1 MATNK
6 EKNINNIEAAKSV
19 TSKRAAEKQATGKQ
33 VTGKREECITIEGAR
48 VNNLKDISL
57 KIPRN
62 KLVVIS
68 GISGSG
74 KSSLAFE
81 TLFAEGQRRFA
92 ESLSS
97 FARQFLGRMTKPSV
111 DKIEGIPPAIAI
123 QQKVNTRNP
132 RSTVGTNTE
141 IYDYLRLLFTKI
153 GRTYS
158 PISGCEVKMETVSD
172 VLRYIKEFEAG
183 TAVYVVAPIGW
194 EMADTRIEKLLALKD
209 AGFNRLYAAAAS
221 ATPATPAAS
230 SPAASAPA
238 ASAPATSAYAG
249 ATSGVAVRIDNVLQQ
264 MDKYAEESVYLLI
277 DRLIINSDLN
287 TDEETATRISDSLQ
301 AAFTEGNG
309 HLKIISTLEGAT
321 QERNFSNIFEADG
334 IRFEEPTELMFSYN
348 NPLGACPVCGGYGSI
363 VGIDESLVIPN
374 PSLSIYEGAIACWRG
389 EIMGKFLKEL
399 IMNASKFNFPIHR
412 PYAQLTQEEKDILW
426 EGNQY
431 FTGINGF
438 FEMVESMK
446 YKIQYKYMLSR
457 YSGKT
462 TCRACHGSRLRKESE
477 YVKINGKNI
486 TQLMNMSIKELRE
499 FFTNISLDKYEM
511 DIAERAIKEIVSRLD
526 YIIAVGLGYLTLS
539 RPSNTLSGGESQRI
553 NLVSS
558 LGSSLVGSLYIL
570 DEPSIGLHPR
580 DTARLI
586 SVIQKLKE
594 LGNTVVIV
602 EHDGEIIS
610 SADHLIDIGP
620 LAGVHGGEVVYSGT
634 IADGLEKCAAIKA
647 AANSNAAGYCCM
659 NAPEA
664 DTTGSD
670 STTSGSDA
678 TASGS
683 TAADLGSTATT
694 IATTSGSGS
703 GSDSSSASG
712 SGSTVATATAF
723 SSGSGSTAV
732 AGSGS
737 TATTTT
743 TGSAAATSG
752 SLTLDYLSGL
762 KKMPA
767 RYNHRSWKHSIK
779 LNGCM
784 EHNLKGINAE
794 FPLGVFTVVTG
805 VSGSGK
811 SSLVGD
817 TLYPALNKHFNQF
830 TEKPGAFKELE
841 GNLDKISSIEY
852 IDQNPIG
859 KSTRSNPVTYLKIYD
874 DIRKLYSEQPYA
886 KMNGYGH
893 SHFSFNIDGGRCP
906 QCLGEGFITIP
917 MQFMAEVTMV
927 CEECGG
933 KRFKPDILEVK
944 YKEKSINDVLN
955 MSVEEAIQFF
965 GGQKET
971 AAKRIAEKLKV
982 LDDVGLG
989 YIQLGQ
995 SSSSLSG
1002 GESQRIKLAQF
1013 LSKDSGKNI
1022 VFIFDE
1028 PTTGLHFHDIGK
1040 LLKAFDNLIEKGHTI
1055 IVVEHNLDVIKSADW
1070 VIDLG
1075 PDGGDNGGEIVFT
1088 GTPTQLAQDNRW
1100 KEFLK

>member
-1 MATNK
+1 MAISRKKVIGQAYPKESGAERNIATN
-6 EKNINNIEAAKSV
+6 
-19 TSKRAAEKQATGKQ
+19 
-33 VTGKREECITIEGAR
+33 REEVIYIEGAK

-172 VLRYIKEFEAG
+172 VLRYIKEFQEG
-183 TAVYVVAPIGW
+183 TAIYIVAPIEW
-194 EMADTRIEKLLALKD
+194 ENKDNRTEKLLALKD
-209 AGFNRLYAAAAS
+209 AGYNRLYATAGTAETATASGTASVTSTAFSGTAVS
-221 ATPATPAAS
+221 ATAF
-230 SPAASAPA
+230 
-238 ASAPATSAYAG
+238 
-249 ATSGVAVRIDNVLQQ
+249 SGTAVRIDNVLQQ
-264 MDKYAEESVYLLI
+264 MEKYSEGSVYLLI

-287 TDEETATRISDSLQ
+287 TDEDTTTRITDSLQ

-309 HLKIISTLEGAT
+309 HLKIISTLAEVS

-526 YIIAVGLGYLTLS
+526 YIMAVGLGYLTLS

-602 EHDGEIIS
+602 EHDAEIIS

-634 IADGLEKCAAIKA
+634 ITEGLEKCEAIKT
-647 AANSNAAGYCCM
+647 AANTNAAGCF
-659 NAPEA
+659 NASEA
-664 DTTGSD
+664 DT
-670 STTSGSDA
+670 
-678 TASGS
+678 
-683 TAADLGSTATT
+683 
-694 IATTSGSGS
+694 
-703 GSDSSSASG
+703 
-712 SGSTVATATAF
+712 
-723 SSGSGSTAV
+723 SGSGSTA
-732 AGSGS
+732 AGSGF
-737 TATTTT
+737 TAASSAESGLGCTAASSAAS
-743 TGSAAATSG
+743 GSAATCCSTSGSLTSG

-762 KKMPA
+762 KKMPV
-767 RYNHRSWKHSIK
+767 RNNHRSWKYSIK

-784 EHNLKGINAE
+784 EHNLKGINVE

-841 GNLDKISSIEY
+841 GNLDKINSIEY

-917 MQFMAEVTMV
+917 MQFMADVTMV

-965 GGQKET
+965 GSQKEA

-1022 VFIFDE
+1022 LFIFDE

-1088 GTPTQLAQDNRW
+1088 GTPTQLAKDSRW

>member
-1 MATNK
+1 MTASRK
-6 EKNINNIEAAKSV
+6 EVIY
-19 TSKRAAEKQATGKQ
+19 
-33 VTGKREECITIEGAR
+33 IEGAK

-111 DKIEGIPPAIAI
+111 EKIEGIPPAIAI

-172 VLRYIKEFEAG
+172 VLRYIKEFQEG
-183 TAVYVVAPIGW
+183 TAVYIVAPIDW
-194 EMADTRIEKLLALKD
+194 ENKDARTEKLLTLKD
-209 AGFNRLYAAAAS
+209 AGYSRLYAAA
-221 ATPATPAAS
+221 
-230 SPAASAPA
+230 SPPEG
-238 ASAPATSAYAG
+238 TV
-249 ATSGVAVRIDNVLQQ
+249 SGSAVRIDNVLQQ
-264 MDKYAEESVYLLI
+264 MDKYAQGSVYLLI

-287 TDEETATRISDSLQ
+287 TDEDTATRISDSLQ
-301 AAFTEGNG
+301 SAFTEGNG
-309 HLKIISTLEGAT
+309 HLKIISTLEGAS

-363 VGIDESLVIPN
+363 VGIDEGLVIPN
-374 PSLSIYEGAIACWRG
+374 PSLSVYEGAIACWRG

-438 FEMVESMK
+438 FDMVESMK

-462 TCRACHGSRLRKESE
+462 TCRACHGSRLRKESG
-477 YVKINGKNI
+477 YVKIGGKNI
-486 TQLMNMSIKELRE
+486 TQLMNMSIRELRD
-499 FFTNISLDKYEM
+499 FLTNLQLDRYESE
-511 DIAERAIKEIVSRLD
+511 IAERAIKEITSRLD
-526 YIIAVGLGYLTLS
+526 YILAVGLGYLTLS

-586 SVIQKLKE
+586 SVIKKLKD

-602 EHDGEIIS
+602 EHDPEIIA

-620 LAGVHGGEVVYSGT
+620 YAGVHGGEVVFSGT
-634 IADGLEKCAAIKA
+634 IAEGLEKCAAISA
-647 AANSNAAGYCCM
+647 VDEAN
-659 NAPEA
+659 
-664 DTTGSD
+664 
-670 STTSGSDA
+670 
-678 TASGS
+678 
-683 TAADLGSTATT
+683 
-694 IATTSGSGS
+694 
-703 GSDSSSASG
+703 
-712 SGSTVATATAF
+712 
-723 SSGSGSTAV
+723 
-732 AGSGS
+732 
-737 TATTTT
+737 
-743 TGSAAATSG
+743 TSG

-767 RYNHRSWKHSIK
+767 SGKHRSWRHSIR

-817 TLYPALNKHFNQF
+817 TLYPALNKYFNQF

-841 GNLDKISSIEY
+841 GDLDRISAIEY

-859 KSTRSNPVTYLKIYD
+859 KSSRSNPVTYLKIYD

-906 QCLGEGFITIP
+906 QCLGEGVITIP
-917 MQFMAEVTMV
+917 MQFMADVTMV

-944 YKEKSINDVLN
+944 YKEKSINDILN
-955 MSVEEAIQFF
+955 MSVEEAIAFF
-965 GGQKET
+965 SSQKES

-1022 VFIFDE
+1022 LFIFDE

-1040 LLKAFDNLIEKGHTI
+1040 LLKAFDNLIDKGHTI

-1075 PDGGDNGGEIVFT
+1075 PDGGENGGEIVFT
-1088 GTPTQLAQDNRW
+1088 GTPTELAQDERW

>member
-1 MATNK
+1 MTASRK
-6 EKNINNIEAAKSV
+6 EVIY
-19 TSKRAAEKQATGKQ
+19 
-33 VTGKREECITIEGAR
+33 IEGAK

-111 DKIEGIPPAIAI
+111 EKIEGIPPAIAI

-172 VLRYIKEFEAG
+172 VLRYIKEFQEG
-183 TAVYVVAPIGW
+183 TAVYIVAPIDW
-194 EMADTRIEKLLALKD
+194 ENKDARTEKLLALKD
-209 AGFNRLYAAAAS
+209 AGYSRLYAADLPSAS
-221 ATPATPAAS
+221 DV
-230 SPAASAPA
+230 
-238 ASAPATSAYAG
+238 
-249 ATSGVAVRIDNVLQQ
+249 SGSAVRIDNVLQQ
-264 MDKYAEESVYLLI
+264 MDKYAQGSVFLLI

-287 TDEETATRISDSLQ
+287 TDEDTATRISDSLQ
-301 AAFTEGNG
+301 SAFTEGNG
-309 HLKIISTLEGAT
+309 HLKIISTLEGAS

-363 VGIDESLVIPN
+363 VGIDEGLVIPN
-374 PSLSIYEGAIACWRG
+374 PSLSVYEGAIACWRG

-438 FEMVESMK
+438 FDMVESMK

-462 TCRACHGSRLRKESE
+462 TCRACHGSRLRKESG
-477 YVKINGKNI
+477 YVKIGGKNI
-486 TQLMNMSIKELRE
+486 TQLMNMSIRELRD
-499 FFTNISLDKYEM
+499 FLTNLQLDRYESE
-511 DIAERAIKEIVSRLD
+511 IAERAIKEITSRLD
-526 YIIAVGLGYLTLS
+526 YILAVGLGYLTLS

-586 SVIQKLKE
+586 SVIKKLKD

-602 EHDGEIIS
+602 EHDPEIIA

-620 LAGVHGGEVVYSGT
+620 YAGVHGGEVVFSGT
-634 IADGLEKCAAIKA
+634 IAEGLEKCAAIRSA
-647 AANSNAAGYCCM
+647 ADNNAADC
-659 NAPEA
+659 N
-664 DTTGSD
+664 
-670 STTSGSDA
+670 
-678 TASGS
+678 
-683 TAADLGSTATT
+683 AADCRNE
-694 IATTSGSGS
+694 
-703 GSDSSSASG
+703 
-712 SGSTVATATAF
+712 
-723 SSGSGSTAV
+723 
-732 AGSGS
+732 
-737 TATTTT
+737 
-743 TGSAAATSG
+743 SAAGTSG

-767 RYNHRSWKHSIK
+767 SGKHRSWRHSIR

-841 GNLDKISSIEY
+841 GDLDRISAIEY

-859 KSTRSNPVTYLKIYD
+859 KSSRSNPVTYLKIYD

-906 QCLGEGFITIP
+906 QCLGEGVITIP
-917 MQFMAEVTMV
+917 MQFMADVTMV

-944 YKEKSINDVLN
+944 YKEKSINDILN
-955 MSVEEAIQFF
+955 MSVEEAIAFF
-965 GGQKET
+965 SGQKES

-1022 VFIFDE
+1022 LFIFDE

-1075 PDGGDNGGEIVFT
+1075 PDGGENGGEIVFT
-1088 GTPTQLAQDNRW
+1088 GTPTELAQDDRW

>member
-1 MATNK
+1 MAISRK
-6 EKNINNIEAAKSV
+6 SIKNINMES
-19 TSKRAAEKQATGKQ
+19 SEK
-33 VTGKREECITIEGAR
+33 EEYISIEGAR
-48 VNNLKDISL
+48 VNNLKNISL

-132 RSTVGTNTE
+132 RSTVGTSTE

-158 PISGCEVKMETVSD
+158 PISGCEVKKETVSD
-172 VLRYIKEFEAG
+172 VLEYISGLQAG
-183 TAVYVVAPIGW
+183 SAMYIAAPFGW
-194 EMADTRIEKLLALKD
+194 EKSEYRTEQLLSLKD
-209 AGFNRLYAAAAS
+209 AGYSRLYVS
-221 ATPATPAAS
+221 QS
-230 SPAASAPA
+230 N
-238 ASAPATSAYAG
+238 G
-249 ATSGVAVRIDNVLQQ
+249 EEISGTVVRIDNVLKEAQTYKDSQ
-264 MDKYAEESVYLLI
+264 IYLLI
-277 DRLIINSDLN
+277 DRFILPEQLMANE
-287 TDEETATRISDSLQ
+287 DEVTRISDSLQ
-301 AAFTEGNG
+301 SAFSEGNG
-309 HLKIISTLEGAT
+309 HLEIFSSQNGIWAK
-321 QERNFSNIFEADG
+321 RDFSNLFEADG
-334 IRFEEPTELMFSYN
+334 MLFDEPVELMFSYN

-363 VGIDESLVIPN
+363 VGIDESLVVPN
-374 PSLSIYEGAIACWRG
+374 PSLSVYEGAIACWRG
-389 EIMGKFLKEL
+389 DTMGKFLKEL
-399 IMNASKFNFPIHR
+399 IMNASRFNFPIHR
-412 PYAQLTQEEKDILW
+412 PYAQLTRQEKDLLW
-426 EGNQY
+426 EGNSH

-438 FEMVESMK
+438 FDMVESMK

-462 TCRACHGSRLRKESE
+462 TCRACHGSRLRKETE
-477 YVKINGKNI
+477 YVKIGGKTI
-486 TQLMNMSIKELRE
+486 SELMEMSITNLRE
-499 FFTNISLDKYEM
+499 FFTALELEPHEM
-511 DIAERAIKEIVSRLD
+511 QIAERAIKEIVSRLD
-526 YIIAVGLGYLTLS
+526 YILAVGLGYLTLS

-580 DTARLI
+580 DTERLI
-586 SVIQKLKE
+586 SVIRKLKE

-602 EHDGEIIS
+602 EHDSEIIS
-610 SADHLIDIGP
+610 SADYLIDIGP
-620 LAGVHGGEVVYSGT
+620 LAGTHGGEVVYSGT
-634 IADGLEKCAAIKA
+634 IEEGVAKCSKI
-647 AANSNAAGYCCM
+647 
-659 NAPEA
+659 
-664 DTTGSD
+664 
-670 STTSGSDA
+670 
-678 TASGS
+678 
-683 TAADLGSTATT
+683 
-694 IATTSGSGS
+694 
-703 GSDSSSASG
+703 
-712 SGSTVATATAF
+712 
-723 SSGSGSTAV
+723 SSGINARTKNGNNGENSLARS
-732 AGSGS
+732 
-737 TATTTT
+737 
-743 TGSAAATSG
+743 SG

-762 KKMPA
+762 KQMPK
-767 RYNHRSWKHSIK
+767 REKRRSWKYSIK
-779 LNGCM
+779 LHGCM
-784 EHNLKGINAE
+784 EHNLKSVDAE
-794 FPLGVFTVVTG
+794 FPLGVLTVVTG

-830 TEKPGAFKELE
+830 TGKPGAFKELS
-841 GNLDKISSIEY
+841 GNIEKISAIEY

-859 KSTRSNPVTYLKIYD
+859 KSSRSNPVTYLKIYD

-917 MQFMAEVTMV
+917 MQFMADVTMV
-927 CEECGG
+927 CEECKG

-955 MSVEEAIQFF
+955 MSVEEAIAFF
-965 GGQKET
+965 GSQKES

-1022 VFIFDE
+1022 LFIFDE
-1028 PTTGLHFHDIGK
+1028 PTTGLHFHDISK

-1055 IVVEHNLDVIKSADW
+1055 VVVEHNIDVIKSADW
-1070 VIDLG
+1070 IIDLG
-1075 PDGGDNGGEIVFT
+1075 PDGGEKGGEIVFT
-1088 GTPTQLAQDNRW
+1088 GTPSQLAQDNRW